1 MTRRNGD
8 RRHATLYD
16 FRDLDLM
23 LRIEDEANAGGW
35 VETSDLAEALGF
47 GDDLLPVSQRLSW
60 MRRFGMLEFDRERRL
75 WRLTDGGQRVTRAKL
90 AAAQSRSIEALDDEL
105 FVEVM
110 AKVGQRYVHGSPMLA
125 TMLRREFLYGT
136 RPR

>member
-1 MTRRNGD
+1 
-8 RRHATLYD
+8 
-16 FRDLDLM
+16 M
-23 LRIEDEANAGGW
+23 LRIEDEANDEGW
-35 VETSDLAEALGF
+35 VETADLAGALGF
-47 GDDLLPVSQRLSW
+47 ADDLLPIAQRLSW
-60 MRRFGMLEFDRERRL
+60 MKRYGMLEYDDRLHL

-90 AAAQSRSIEALDDEL
+90 AAAQSRSIESLDDEL

>member
-1 MTRRNGD
+1 MNRNGN

-23 LRIEDEANAGGW
+23 QRVEDEGNAEGW
-35 VETSDLAEALGF
+35 VETSDLAAALGF
-47 GDDLLPVSQRLSW
+47 GEDLLPVAQRLSW
-60 MRRFGMLEFDRERRL
+60 MRRFGMMEYDADRRL
-75 WRLTDGGQRVTRAKL
+75 WRVSEGGQRVTRAKL
-90 AAAQSRSIEALDDEL
+90 RAAQSRTIEALDDEL
-105 FVEVM
+105 FVDVM

-136 RPR
+136 RAR